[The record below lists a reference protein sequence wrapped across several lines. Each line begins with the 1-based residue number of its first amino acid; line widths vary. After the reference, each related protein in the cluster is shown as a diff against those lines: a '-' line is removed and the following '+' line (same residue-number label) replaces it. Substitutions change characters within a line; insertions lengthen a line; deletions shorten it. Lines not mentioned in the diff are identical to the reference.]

1 MVKKALH
8 FALFL
13 AIIST
18 LAGGA
23 LAYVNSITAPIIAEN
38 AIAAEKANLVIIFP
52 TATSFAPMTVEND
65 ESGLIKA
72 AYTAEGVGIA
82 YKVEVLGYAA
92 PITFLVGFSDE
103 GKIVGLSILD
113 LKDTQGIGTRVNT
126 PEFIDGVVGKSTTEG
141 IATLSGATVSSGAVV
156 KGIDAA
162 KVHFNALKGIE
173 GGTGGVVVPPL
184 QFSTPISIFASTV
197 GTVIEKT
204 VDGDVTTYI
213 ASGRGYRVIEG
224 YEGAKENIFEIK
236 INTATNKVVSV
247 KFVEMN
253 DTKGIGDK
261 IDAKEFWDQFVDL
274 DITDQNSE
282 IDAVSGATYTSQSAV
297 RALRAAIDD

>member
-156 KGIDAA
+156 RGIDAA
-162 KVHFNALKGIE
+162 KTHFNALKGIE
-173 GGTGGVVVPPL
+173 GGTGGVVIPPL

-213 ASGRGYRVIEG
+213 ASGRGYRIIEG

-261 IDAKEFWDQFVDL
+261 IDAEEFWDQFVDL

>member
-1 MVKKALH
+1 MIKKALH

-23 LAYVNSITAPIIAEN
+23 LAFVNGLTAPIIAEN
-38 AIAAEKANLVIIFP
+38 AIAAEKANLQIIFP
-52 TATSFAPMTVEND
+52 TATSFAPMEVNDD

-82 YKVEVLGYAA
+82 YKLEVLGYAA

-113 LKDTQGIGTRVNT
+113 LKDTQGIGTRVNS
-126 PEFIDGVVGKSTTEG
+126 PEFIDGVVGKTTSDG
-141 IATLSGATVSSGAVV
+141 IATLSGATVTSAAVV

-173 GGTGGVVVPPL
+173 GGTGGVVVPPI
-184 QFSTPISIFASTV
+184 QFGGPISVFSTTA
-197 GTVIEKT
+197 GTVVSST
-204 VDGDVTTYI
+204 VDGEVTTYI
-213 ASGRGYRVIEG
+213 ASGNGYRVVEG
-224 YEGAKENIFEIK
+224 YEGAKANVFEIK
-236 INTATNKVVSV
+236 INTSTNKVVSV

-261 IDAKEFWDQFVDL
+261 IDAEEFWAQFIGL
-274 DITDQNSE
+274 DITNQDSS
-282 IDAVSGATYTSQSAV
+282 IDTVSSATYTAQSAV
-297 RALRAAIDD
+297 KALRAAIDD

>member
-1 MVKKALH
+1 MIKKALH

-13 AIIST
+13 AIISA

-23 LAYVNSITAPIIAEN
+23 LAFVNGITSPIIAEN
-38 AIAAEKANLVIIFP
+38 AIAAEKANLQIIFP
-52 TATSFAPMTVEND
+52 TATSFAPMEVKDD

-82 YKVEVLGYAA
+82 YKLEVLGYAA
-92 PITFLVGFSDE
+92 PITFLVGFSDD
-103 GKIVGLSILD
+103 GKIVGLSILE

-126 PEFIDGVVGKSTTEG
+126 PEFIDGVVGKTTSDG
-141 IATLSGATVSSGAVV
+141 IATLSGATVTSAAVV

-173 GGTGGVVVPPL
+173 GGTGGVVVPPI
-184 QFSTPISIFASTV
+184 QFGGPISIFATTA
-197 GTVIEKT
+197 GTVVSST
-204 VDGDVTTYI
+204 VDGEVTTYI
-213 ASGRGYRVIEG
+213 ASGNGYRVVEG
-224 YEGAKENIFEIK
+224 YEGAKANVFEIK
-236 INTATNKVVSV
+236 INTTTNKVVSV

-261 IDAKEFWDQFVDL
+261 IDAEEFWAQFIGL
-274 DITDQNSE
+274 DITNQDSS
-282 IDAVSGATYTSQSAV
+282 IDTVSGATYTAQSAAK
-297 RALRAAIDD
+297 ALRAAIDD

>member
-1 MVKKALH
+1 MFKKALH

-23 LAYVNSITAPIIAEN
+23 LAFVNSLTAPIIAES
-38 AIAAEKANLVIIFP
+38 AIAAEKANLQIIFP
-52 TATSFAPMTVEND
+52 TATSFAPMEVKDD

-92 PITFLVGFSDE
+92 PITFLIGFADD

-126 PEFIDGVVGKSTTEG
+126 PEFIDGVVGKTTSDG

-162 KVHFNALKGIE
+162 KVHFNELKGIE
-173 GGTGGVVVPPL
+173 GGTGGVVVPPI
-184 QFSTPISIFASTV
+184 QFGDPISVFTTTA
-197 GTVIEKT
+197 GTVVSSS
-204 VDGDVTTYI
+204 VDGEVTTYI
-213 ASGRGYRVIEG
+213 ASGRGYRVVEG
-224 YEGAKENIFEIK
+224 YEGAKDNVFEIK
-236 INTATNKVVSV
+236 INTTTNKVVSV

-253 DTKGIGDK
+253 DTIGIGDK
-261 IDAKEFWDQFVDL
+261 IDAEEFWAQFIGL
-274 DITDQNSE
+274 DITNQDSS
-282 IDAVSGATYTSQSAV
+282 IDTVSGATYTSQSVV

>member
-52 TATSFAPMTVEND
+52 TATSFAPMEVKD
-65 ESGLIKA
+65 DDSGLIKA

-162 KVHFNALKGIE
+162 KAHFNALKGIE

-213 ASGRGYRVIEG
+213 ASGRGYRIIEG

-274 DITDQNSE
+274 DITDQNIE
-282 IDAVSGATYTSQSAV
+282 VDAVSGATYTSQSAV

>member
-23 LAYVNSITAPIIAEN
+23 LAFVNSITAPIIAEN
-38 AIAAEKANLVIIFP
+38 AIAAEKANLQIIFP
-52 TATSFAPMTVEND
+52 TATSFAPMEVKDD
-65 ESGLIKA
+65 ESGLITA

-92 PITFLVGFSDE
+92 PIKFLVGFAND
-103 GKIVGLSILD
+103 GKIVGLSILE

-126 PEFIDGVVGKSTTEG
+126 PEFIDGVVGKTTSDG

-156 KGIDAA
+156 KGLDAA
-162 KVHFNALKGIE
+162 KAHFNALKGIE
-173 GGTGGVVVPPL
+173 GGTGGVVIPPL
-184 QFSTPISIFASTV
+184 QFGDAIKVFTTTA
-197 GTVIEKT
+197 GTVVSKT
-204 VDGDVTTYI
+204 VDGDVTTFI
-213 ASGRGYRVIEG
+213 ASGNGYRVVEG
-224 YEGAKENIFEIK
+224 YEGAKANVFEIK
-236 INTATNKVVSV
+236 INTATKKVVSV

-261 IDAKEFWDQFVDL
+261 IDAEEFWAQFIGL
-274 DITDQNSE
+274 DITNQDSS
-282 IDAVSGATYTSQSAV
+282 IDTVSGATYTSQSV
-297 RALRAAIDD
+297 VKALRAAIED